1 LEILVLDKVTIKF
14 GGLIAVNS
22 VDIKVKEGSIHALIG
37 PNGAGKST
45 IFNIINGI
53 YKPTEGSIYYEGKR
67 IDGIPT
73 YKLANIGISRTFQN
87 IRLFNELTAIEN
99 IKVGIHTK
107 AKSGLLSAL
116 ARNPKQIKEEKEITE
131 KAIEELNFMNLY
143 TKKDEFANNLSYGD
157 QRKLEIA
164 RALASDPKIILL
176 DEPAAGMNPQ
186 EKRTLMDLINK
197 IRERGVTVFL
207 VEHDMKVVMGIS
219 DTVSV
224 LDYGK
229 KIAEGTPEE
238 VKNNK
243 EVIAAYLGAEYLK
256 AHTN

>member
-1 LEILVLDKVTIKF
+1 MEILALDKVTIKF
-14 GGLIAVNS
+14 GGLVAVNS
-22 VDIKVKEGSIHALIG
+22 VDLKIKIGNIHALIG

-53 YKPTEGSIYYEGKR
+53 YKPTDGTIHYEGKR
-67 IDGIPT
+67 IDGVPT

-87 IRLFNELTAIEN
+87 IRLFNDLTAIDN
-99 IKVGIHTK
+99 IKVGVHTK
-107 AKSGLLSAL
+107 AKSGLFGAL
-116 ARNPKQIKEEKEITE
+116 ARIPNQVIEEKEIIE
-131 KAIEELNFMNLY
+131 KATEELNFMNLY
-143 TKKDEFANNLSYGD
+143 SKKDEFARNLSYGD

-186 EKRTLMDLINK
+186 EKRTLMELINK
-197 IRERGVTVFL
+197 IRDRGVTVFL

-229 KIAEGTPEE
+229 KIAEGNPDE

-243 EVIAAYLGAEYLK
+243 DVIAAYLGAEFLK
-256 AHTN
+256 THTN